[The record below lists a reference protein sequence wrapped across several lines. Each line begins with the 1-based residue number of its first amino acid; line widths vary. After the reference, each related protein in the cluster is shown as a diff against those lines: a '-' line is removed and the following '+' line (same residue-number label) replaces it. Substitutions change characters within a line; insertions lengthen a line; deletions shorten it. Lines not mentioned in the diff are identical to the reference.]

1 MNSFA
6 RVGYWAALICGIGA
20 ATYGVVSLTVAVV
33 APAAMS
39 WEGYEQYAADYTRWP
54 TMAVLFPPLVVTVV
68 FPLLVLAIYATVA
81 EQRRP
86 FALLGLLFAGVYTAV
101 LGSAYWL
108 QITNVPWNI
117 VRGAGE
123 EIAPWVVWNPASFFW
138 ALETFAY
145 FAMGLACVFA
155 ALAYTPGELPRRVRG
170 GLLAMG
176 PLGVWFLISALNHVV
191 FDTEAWWT
199 VAWSLSAFAL
209 WVVLFSYVAFALA
222 RWFSRLDAHGR
233 PPGPSVPDTSRKT
246 EHGNRPDT

>member
-39 WEGYEQYAADYTRWP
+39 WEGYEQYAADYSRWP

-155 ALAYTPGELPRRVRG
+155 ALAYTPGELPRRGAWRAAGDGPAGRVVPDLRAESRGVRHRGVVDG
-170 GLLAMG
+170 GLVAVGVRVVGGAVLLRRVRPR
-176 PLGVWFLISALNHVV
+176 PLVQPPRRSRA
-191 FDTEAWWT
+191 TPWT
-199 VAWSLSAFAL
+199 VRSRHLEKDRAWQ
-209 WVVLFSYVAFALA
+209 
-222 RWFSRLDAHGR
+222 
-233 PPGPSVPDTSRKT
+233 PT
-246 EHGNRPDT
+246 